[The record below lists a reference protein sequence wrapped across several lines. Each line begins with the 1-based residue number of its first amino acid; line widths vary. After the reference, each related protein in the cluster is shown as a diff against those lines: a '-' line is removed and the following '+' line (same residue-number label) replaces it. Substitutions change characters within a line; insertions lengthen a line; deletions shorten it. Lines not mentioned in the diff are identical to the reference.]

1 MGNYHLHYHIYFSVH
16 HCATRSEK
24 QKKTIMINPTLIVK
38 IIIKFQICILLT
50 KRSSVE
56 THSKVL
62 EEELSILASEEVSHF
77 PAQSRKQ
84 VSIKNL
90 LQAYENTLILKT
102 KTSNSDLPWKI
113 VRNSILNFIAYV
125 IRDKLAGDPN
135 CGLFAVFDGH
145 GGRQVSEH
153 LKERMADEF
162 KRDVAKTP
170 GDLCHTIEQIFLKV
184 RSNVKSI
191 CLA

>member
-1 MGNYHLHYHIYFSVH
+1 M
-16 HCATRSEK
+16 
-24 QKKTIMINPTLIVK
+24 
-38 IIIKFQICILLT
+38 
-50 KRSSVE
+50 
-56 THSKVL
+56 
-62 EEELSILASEEVSHF
+62 
-77 PAQSRKQ
+77 
-84 VSIKNL
+84 SIKNL

-170 GDLCHTIEQIFLKV
+170 GDLCHTIE
-184 RSNVKSI
+184 
-191 CLA
+191 